1 MAYRDILWDVIPPT
15 RLGEFSGRIKCPCE
29 TQFWD
34 VMDEFFPKGASKVLV
49 DVGCGPGIKALT
61 FALNGFRVVG
71 FDIREREIGHARE
84 NARQTRAAHP
94 DLRLD
99 AEFFQHNL
107 QHGLPQMTD
116 SSVDVA
122 VFVEVIEHLDAYRSV
137 LREIQRVL
145 KPGGSVIITT
155 PNKHLHQHEKG
166 ADEAVYGEKAFGHVR
181 EFDLNELAEEVEQAG
196 LHVAHRGYLNPPKVK
211 AYCAL
216 IHPWMIRDHGFLQ
229 GRAGIQDV
237 IGIRTLGKLQPL
249 YNLCFSLITAI
260 IGAYNSLIFPRLY
273 RATKPALDLPT
284 GRTLLVIGTKP

>member
-1 MAYRDILWDVIPPT
+1 MAYRDMLWNMIPPT

-34 VMDEFFPKGASKVLV
+34 VMDEFFPKGAGSTLI
-49 DVGCGPGIKALT
+49 DIGCGPGIKALT

-94 DLRLD
+94 DVRLD
-99 AEFFQHNL
+99 AEFFQHDLRN
-107 QHGLPQMTD
+107 GLPQLAD

-122 VFVEVIEHLDAYRSV
+122 LFVEVIEHLEHYRRV
-137 LREIQRVL
+137 LREIFRVL

-155 PNKHLHQHEKG
+155 PNKHLHAHEKG
-166 ADEAVYGEKAFGHVR
+166 EDEAVYGEKAYGHVR
-181 EFDLNELAEEVEQAG
+181 EFDLDELTEEIEQAG
-196 LHVAHRGYLNPPKVK
+196 LRIRYRGYSNPPKVK
-211 AYCAL
+211 TFCNL

-249 YNLCFSLITAI
+249 YNLCFPLITEI
-260 IGAYNSLIFPRLY
+260 IAGYNALIFPHLY
-273 RATKPALDLPT
+273 RATKPALDVPT